1 MTIPHVAF
9 LSSDTLHSKTDGF
22 ITRMQGGASKP
33 EPQEIEGIMSI
44 FIDEAL
50 QAFMVRAAE
59 AARLSSSMFRV
70 VNMTCQTINK
80 ASSLVIGRSAKKMD
94 LAQNKASATYMDT
107 VRHPGRQGEGWYVA
121 FPVSESLA
129 MKGNNLPDL
138 CARGEFAEAR
148 RELEEYLLD
157 VTNEAIKWYFE
168 KPMALLGFG
177 PVLRKLAS
185 VGLETTRKASRSLI
199 HNVIP
204 KLDDDQLTA
213 SSQYQA
219 SMLMEFEDRH
229 R

>member
-9 LSSDTLHSKTDGF
+9 LSSDTLHTKTEGF
-22 ITRMQGGASKP
+22 ITRMRGGASKP
-33 EPQEIEGIMSI
+33 EPREIESIMAI
-44 FIDEAL
+44 FLDEAL

-59 AARLSSSMFRV
+59 AAGLSSSLFRV

-80 ASSLVIGRSAKKMD
+80 ASSIVIGRSAKKMD
-94 LAQNKASATYMDT
+94 LKQNKAAAEYMDA
-107 VRHPGRQGEGWYVA
+107 VRQPGTEGEGWYVA

-129 MKGNNLPDL
+129 IKGNNLPDL
-138 CARGEFAEAR
+138 CANGDYVEAR
-148 RELEEYLLD
+148 RELEEYLLE
-157 VTNEAIKWYFE
+157 VTDEAINWYFE

-185 VGLETTRKASRSLI
+185 VGVETTRKASRSLI
-199 HNVIP
+199 HNLIP
-204 KLDDDQLTA
+204 KLDNDQLTA

-219 SMLMEFEDRH
+219 SMLMAFEDRH

>member
-9 LSSDTLHSKTDGF
+9 LSSEALHSKTDGF
-22 ITRMQGGASKP
+22 ITRMQGGASQP
-33 EPQEIEGIMSI
+33 EPKEIEAIMSI

-59 AARLSSSMFRV
+59 AAGLSSSMFRV

-80 ASSLVIGRSAKKMD
+80 TSALVIGRSAKKMD
-94 LAQNKASATYMDT
+94 LEQNRASAIYMDA
-107 VRHPGRQGEGWYVA
+107 VRQPGTRGEGWYVA

-129 MKGNNLPDL
+129 IKGNNLPDL
-138 CARGEFAEAR
+138 CANGTFDEAR
-148 RELEEYLLD
+148 RELEEYLLE
-157 VTNEAIKWYFE
+157 VTNEAIHWYFE

-185 VGLETTRKASRSLI
+185 VGVETTRKASRSLI
-199 HNVIP
+199 HNLVP
-204 KLDDDQLTA
+204 KLDKDQLTA

-219 SMLMEFEDRH
+219 SMLMAFEDRH
-229 R
+229 G